1 MSDCRSADASAV
13 RRKRRVRWPIESLRL
28 CVLMRHG
35 NIAWAIVDFG
45 RQRVDIMQRLPKSP
59 SARSRVASCR
69 KDRKT
74 CCIAQKRSAF
84 LILHHCVLGQGA
96 KSLAGVRGGSPASA
110 AYRAE
115 AIGFPYPARK
125 IRGAKQGQRK
135 AWRACI
141 MAMPQHS
148 DGART
153 VIFPLSRAAFAR
165 SCLKKSREILEFSV
179 WFRTVYLRIPRN
191 GGGVRP
197 HVPW

>member
-1 MSDCRSADASAV
+1 MLHRAETIGFPYPAPLRTGSRGEVPCRGAG
-13 RRKRRVRWPIESLRL
+13 REPRKRDV
-28 CVLMRHG
+28 
-35 NIAWAIVDFG
+35 
-45 RQRVDIMQRLPKSP
+45 
-59 SARSRVASCR
+59 SCR
-69 KDRKT
+69 NDRLSL
-74 CCIAQKRSAF
+74 IAPRKHDVSRRNDRLSLFRPIAYR
-84 LILHHCVLGQGA
+84 VKGQ
-96 KSLAGVRGGSPASA
+96 SPLAGVRGGSPASA
-110 AYRAE
+110 TYRAE
-115 AIGFPYPARK
+115 TIGFPYPARK

-165 SCLKKSREILEFSV
+165 YCLKKSREILEFSV

-197 HVPW
+197 RVPW